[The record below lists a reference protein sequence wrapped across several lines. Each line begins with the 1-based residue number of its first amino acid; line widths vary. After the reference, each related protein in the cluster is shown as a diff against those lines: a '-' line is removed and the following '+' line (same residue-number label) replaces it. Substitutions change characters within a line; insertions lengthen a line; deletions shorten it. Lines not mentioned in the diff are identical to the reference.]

1 MTNSQPYL
9 TKRGAQGMA
18 VSIIFTGLA
27 TGFVFARLYT
37 RIWLMKR
44 IEANDWMILTALV
57 SIQRELDLML
67 PCSHTRIGL
76 FICLY
81 GSLYCR
87 STERNGHARLSHS
100 TTYPGQ
106 ATQGTYTSSALTP
119 TSHPTTY

>member
-44 IEANDWMILTALV
+44 TEANDWMILTALV

-67 PCSHTRIGL
+67 PC
-76 FICLY
+76 
-81 GSLYCR
+81 
-87 STERNGHARLSHS
+87 
-100 TTYPGQ
+100 
-106 ATQGTYTSSALTP
+106 
-119 TSHPTTY
+119 